1 VHIPAPFDAPGTLR
15 LIDVAGQIRVYRA
28 ATYRI
33 RIVGAIVQR
42 GQQRSGVRVP
52 GASNSAFAGAV
63 STMRL
68 KNITATRSQM

>member
-15 LIDVAGQIRVYRA
+15 LIDAAAQIRVYQA
-28 ATYRI
+28 APYRI

-42 GQQRSGVRVP
+42 GQQRPGVGGR

-63 STMRL
+63 STMRP
-68 KNITATRSQM
+68 KNITAIRSQM